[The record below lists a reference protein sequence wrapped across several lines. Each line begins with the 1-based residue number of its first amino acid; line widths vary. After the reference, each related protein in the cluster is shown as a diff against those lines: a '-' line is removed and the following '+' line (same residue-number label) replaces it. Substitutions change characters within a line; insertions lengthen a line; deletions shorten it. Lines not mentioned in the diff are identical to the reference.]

1 MLNSILKIICDR
13 ILKEYPQYG
22 SIRVNL
28 IFHEGN
34 FVKYEFERSETT
46 VLKTEKQ

>member
-1 MLNSILKIICDR
+1 MLNSILKIICER
-13 ILKEYPQYG
+13 ITNEYPYFG

-28 IFHEGN
+28 IFHEGK
-34 FVKYEFERSETT
+34 FVKYEFEKSETT